1 MKNVLTFWL
10 IGFLCLVN
18 LCKIVGQSDDSLKV
32 GFILANLY
40 YERWWNDKKYFE
52 EKFNELGGTVDF
64 IDCYDMPAN
73 QIDAAKKFIEE
84 GVACIVIIPT
94 DAQQTKPV
102 VDLAHEADIPVV
114 AYDRL
119 ILKAPVDLYITVNSI
134 TVGEMM
140 AQSVIEVL
148 DKGNILYLGGP
159 SEDFN
164 SSFIREGVFN
174 VLDKNKEKYTIYSAQ
189 VSTWNQMDAYLI
201 LEDFI
206 TNNELIPDAIICAAD
221 MLTYGAITVL
231 EENNKLG
238 EVYLTGQDAEKDIC
252 RQVVNENVLM
262 TVYKSNK
269 ELASVAAETVWKLIN
284 NEEFE
289 IDDEINNKYSD
300 IPSILIPPVLVNKE
314 TIDKALIE
322 EGIYTEEDIYGKE

>member
-1 MKNVLTFWL
+1 MKKIHTIWL
-10 IGFLCLVN
+10 IGLLFLVN
-18 LCKIVGQSDDSLKV
+18 LCKIAGQSDDSIKV

-40 YERWWNDKKYFE
+40 YERWWNDKKFFE
-52 EKFNELGGTVDF
+52 EKFNELGGKVDF

-73 QIDAAKKFIEE
+73 QIDAAKKFISE
-84 GVACIVIIPT
+84 GVACIVIVPT

-102 VDLAHEADIPVV
+102 VDLANEAGIPVV

-119 ILKAPVDLYITVNSI
+119 ILNAPLDLYITVNST

-148 DKGNILYLGGP
+148 DTGNILYLGGP

-164 SSFIREGVFN
+164 SSFIRNGVFN
-174 VLDKNKEKYTIYSAQ
+174 VLNKHKEKYTIYSVQA
-189 VSTWNQMDAYLI
+189 STWNQLDAYLI

-221 MLTYGAITVL
+221 MLTYGAITIL

-252 RQVVNENVLM
+252 RHVVNGDVLM

-284 NEEFE
+284 NQEFE
-289 IDDEINNKYSD
+289 IDDKINNNYSD

-314 TIDKALIE
+314 TIDSALIE
-322 EGIYTEEDIYGKE
+322 EGIYTKEDIYGKE